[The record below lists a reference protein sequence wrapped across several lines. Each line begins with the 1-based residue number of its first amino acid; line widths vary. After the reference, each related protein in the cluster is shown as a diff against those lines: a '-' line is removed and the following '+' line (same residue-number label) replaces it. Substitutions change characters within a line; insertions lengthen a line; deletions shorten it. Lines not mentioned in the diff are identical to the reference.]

1 MHEMARRNVPFLPN
15 QYYHIYNRG
24 AHRVDIFRNDT
35 DYIFLLKLVKKQA
48 EKCAISVIAYCLM
61 HNHYHFLLRQNSD
74 IQISK
79 FMQAVFNVYT
89 KAFNSKYQHSGT
101 LFEGPF
107 RAIHIDRTEYLLH
120 LCRYIHRNP
129 LEAGIVVLPEQWH
142 YSNYSEFIGQRDGI
156 LIDRDFVKENFGSP
170 ESYREFVIEYVPP
183 EKAQKELRHYLFWD

>member
-1 MHEMARRNVPFLPN
+1 MARRNVAFLPN

-24 AHRVDIFRNDT
+24 AHRIDIFRNDA
-35 DYIFLLKLVKKQA
+35 DYTFLLKLVKEQA

-61 HNHYHFLLRQNSD
+61 HNHYHFLLHQNGE

-79 FMQAVFNVYT
+79 FMQAVFNVYS
-89 KAFNSKYQHSGT
+89 KAFNSKYQLSGT

-107 RAIHIDRTEYLLH
+107 RAIHIDRIEYLLH

-129 LEAGIVVLPEQWH
+129 LEASIVLLPEQWH
-142 YSNYSEFIGQRDGI
+142 YSNYLEFVGQREGALVDKE
-156 LIDRDFVKENFGSP
+156 FVKNNFGSP
-170 ESYREFVIEYVPP
+170 EEYREFVMDYVPP